1 MVDSASGELTE
12 LQGGARGTLSA
23 DLETQA
29 DGPSPDQGNIVGCQ
43 SNTCLWESD
52 RPRFKFIYKLCD
64 SGQVT

>member
-1 MVDSASGELTE
+1 MDSPSGELTE

-29 DGPSPDQGNIVGCQ
+29 DGPSLDQGTLWGCQGNI
-43 SNTCLWESD
+43 CLWESD
-52 RPRFKFIYKLCD
+52 RSRFKFMCRLCD